1 MPSSHCSG
9 DDKNTN
15 RGSPSRGRRGH
26 SFQPLAAV
34 LDITQ
39 SDQDIRNRLLT
50 ARLPAM
56 PQILVKLLAHLQADD
71 LGMSELAALVSQDA
85 GMTGKLLGVANSSA
99 YHRGARQV
107 NLERSMAALG
117 TDMIKTLVI
126 SDSVFQTFN
135 SFPNSGATDLRA
147 FWKNS
152 LSTAVLAREL
162 ARRIEYAQPEEA
174 YLAGLLY
181 NVGRLALLAAAPK
194 EYGFNF
200 HARDDEDLCAVEQR
214 TLQITH
220 AEAGAWLIER
230 WQLDSFLADAVL
242 YHHEPSERLQDA
254 HPLIR
259 VVRLAHVLSTH
270 GDDPVQ
276 VDEARALCGLGPGDA
291 ATLRTLAARQVE
303 KAAVHL
309 DIDLDGAD
317 DIPAPQAFAPPV
329 DPVQQRL
336 TEEVRNL
343 VLVSEIGQLFARQ
356 HGQGGEGGLLESMTR
371 SARILFD
378 FENAVVL
385 LENPTG
391 QTLVGAPASQPQ
403 RVAEFSVPLARG
415 GALARSALERRLSF
429 VRRDGRPLGLPE
441 EQLLRI
447 LGAESL
453 VCVPLVAGARCLG
466 VLVGGIANSQ
476 VPSCQKR
483 ERFLQSF
490 GSQAASALEKA
501 MAEHGHARRQLAHMA
516 EEYREASRR
525 VVHEVNNP
533 LSIIKNYLSVLDS
546 KLERREPVGGELSIL
561 NEEIDRVSQ
570 LIGGLTEVPAAAF
583 APAAGAPGASA
594 DVARVVDDVLRLFST
609 TNFVPANV
617 EIVVNM
623 PPEARHVEGD
633 PDILKQ
639 ILVNLV
645 KNAIEAL
652 AANGGRIEIA
662 SRGHVNRERRLYLEL
677 IISDTG
683 PGLPREVLA
692 NLFAAVKSTKEGPHH
707 GLGLSIVHSLVKKL
721 NGHIVCRSGSTGTSF
736 EILLPAYAGTG
747 APAALPAR
755 ALGSSLGSV

>member
-1 MPSSHCSG
+1 V
-9 DDKNTN
+9 
-15 RGSPSRGRRGH
+15 
-26 SFQPLAAV
+26 AAV
-34 LDITQ
+34 LETLQ
-39 SDQDIRNRLLT
+39 TDQDIRNRLLI

-56 PQILVKLLAHLQADD
+56 PQILIKLLAHLQADD
-71 LGMSELAALVSQDA
+71 LGMAELAALVSKDA
-85 GMTGKLLGVANSSA
+85 GMTGKILTVANSSA
-99 YHRGARQV
+99 YHRSGRQV
-107 NLERSMAALG
+107 NLEQSMAALG

-152 LSTAVLAREL
+152 LATAVLAREL

-242 YHHEPSERLQDA
+242 YHHEPSERLEDA

-270 GDDPVQ
+270 ADDDAQ
-276 VDEARALCGLGPGDA
+276 VDEARALCGLGPDEPDA
-291 ATLRTLAARQVE
+291 LLALAARQVDQ
-303 KAAVHL
+303 AAIHL
-309 DIDLDGAD
+309 GIDLDGAD
-317 DIPAPQAFAPPV
+317 DIPAPQAFAPPPPS
-329 DPVQQRL
+329 DPVQERL
-336 TEEVRNL
+336 KEEMRNL
-343 VLVSEIGQLFARQ
+343 VLVSEVGQVFARQ
-356 HGQGGEGGLLESMTR
+356 QGQGGEGGLLESMTR

-391 QTLVGAPASQPQ
+391 QALVGAPTAHLQQQQ
-403 RVAEFSVPLARG
+403 RIAQFTVPLAKG
-415 GALARSALERRLSF
+415 GALAKAALERRLAF

-466 VLVGGIANSQ
+466 VLVGAIASWQ
-476 VPSCQKR
+476 VPACQKR

-490 GSQAASALEKA
+490 GNQAASALENA
-501 MAEHGHARRQLAHMA
+501 MAERGHTRRQLAHMA

-570 LIGGLTEVPAAAF
+570 LIGGLAEVPPANPAAF
-583 APAAGAPGASA
+583 DGAPSTA
-594 DVARVVDDVLRLFST
+594 DVARVVDDVLRLFRT

-617 EIVVNM
+617 EIVVSM
-623 PPEARHVEGD
+623 PDGANRIEGD

-652 AANGGRIEIA
+652 ATSGGRIEIA
-662 SRGHVNRERRLYLEL
+662 NRGHVNRERRLYLEL
-677 IISDTG
+677 VVSDTG
-683 PGLPREVLA
+683 PGLSREVLA
-692 NLFAAVKSTKEGPHH
+692 NLFSAVQSTKEGPHH

-721 NGHIVCRSGSTGTSF
+721 GGHIACRSASTGTSF
-736 EILLPAYAGTG
+736 EILLPAHAGAG

-755 ALGSSLGSV
+755 ALGSV